1 MKSIISDSIWLG
13 NYIFFYQG
21 KVREFS
27 KLMSVETTLSQLF
40 LLMKMSPRAKVNK
53 RF

>member
-13 NYIFFYQG
+13 NYIYFYQE
-21 KVREFS
+21 KVSEFS
-27 KLMSVETTLSQLF
+27 KLMLSQFF

-53 RF
+53 S